1 MAARSPGKPHLW
13 SRNGL
18 ALEPKFPAI
27 AKAISKLKL
36 RSTILDG
43 EIVAVDENGIPRFQ
57 LLQSFQKQPTAPT
70 PYYVFDILWQ
80 NGRDRM
86 KSRLIFQS
94 WRKTRKKF

>member
-18 ALEPKFPAI
+18 ALEPKFPTI

-43 EIVAVDENGIPRFQ
+43 EVVAVP
-57 LLQSFQKQPTAPT
+57 
-70 PYYVFDILWQ
+70 
-80 NGRDRM
+80 
-86 KSRLIFQS
+86 
-94 WRKTRKKF
+94 KTRASTHQFPAQPAERTPQKRRNHSAEKAP